1 MGLAVGNGRIIF
13 LADFPKVE
21 GFWLLKVH
29 PDQGLA
35 QREGVLCCRRLLD
48 QTQVEGRALWDCQ
61 GWYLLLRGEK
71 ARESQFLAIHKLTI
85 Y

>member
-1 MGLAVGNGRIIF
+1 MRLTVGNGRIIF
-13 LADFPKVE
+13 LADFPKIE

-29 PDQGLA
+29 SDQGLA
-35 QREGVLCCRRLLD
+35 QREGVLGRRRLLD
-48 QTQVEGRALWDCQ
+48 QTQVEGRAFWKWQ
-61 GWYLLLRGEK
+61 GWHLLLGGEK